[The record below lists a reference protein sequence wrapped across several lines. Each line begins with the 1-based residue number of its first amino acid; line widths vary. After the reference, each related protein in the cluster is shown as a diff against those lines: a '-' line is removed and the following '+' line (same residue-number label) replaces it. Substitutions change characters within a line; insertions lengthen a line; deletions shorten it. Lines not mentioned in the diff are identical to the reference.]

1 MTDQVTKLEE
11 QVAHLERICEDLS
24 AMVAKQGAEIER
36 LTRHTQMLMARE
48 ADREAAV
55 HAAASALTS
64 SAVTVVRTNAASAS
78 CARP

>member
-24 AMVAKQGAEIER
+24 AMVAKPGAEIER

-48 ADREAAV
+48 ADREAAGTGGV
-55 HAAASALTS
+55 ILGDE
-64 SAVTVVRTNAASAS
+64 
-78 CARP
+78 RPPHY

>member
-48 ADREAAV
+48 ETAKPRARAV
-55 HAAASALTS
+55 
-64 SAVTVVRTNAASAS
+64 
-78 CARP
+78 

>member
-48 ADREAAV
+48 ADREAAGTGGV
-55 HAAASALTS
+55 ILGDECPPHY
-64 SAVTVVRTNAASAS
+64 
-78 CARP
+78 

>member
-24 AMVAKQGAEIER
+24 AMVSKQGAEIER

-48 ADREAAV
+48 ADREAAGTGGV
-55 HAAASALTS
+55 ILGDE
-64 SAVTVVRTNAASAS
+64 
-78 CARP
+78 RPPHY